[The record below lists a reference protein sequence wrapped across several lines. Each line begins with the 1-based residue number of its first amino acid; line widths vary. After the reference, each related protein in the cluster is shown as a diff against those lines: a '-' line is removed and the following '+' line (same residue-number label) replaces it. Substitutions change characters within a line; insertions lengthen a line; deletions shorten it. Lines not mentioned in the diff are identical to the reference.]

1 MKEVEYQVK
10 GMHCASCAVVIKNK
24 LEKTKGVKSLTVN
37 YATNRAKIE
46 YEKEKMAEEK
56 LNELINN
63 LGYSMSEEMGEAP
76 MGLKKDKK
84 KLRIIIPMA
93 IGMLLM
99 MVLEML
105 MGKMEWS
112 KYLGLGLASMVMILA
127 GKPYLMA
134 VGRLIRYQVANMD
147 ALVGV
152 GTITAY
158 IYSIVAVLWG
168 KNEVYF
174 EVVVVVIAFISLGKY
189 LETKSRMKT
198 GEAIERLL
206 NLGVK
211 KALVIRNGKEVEVE
225 IGEIK
230 KGEIV
235 VVKPGAK
242 VPLDGVIVWGS
253 SSLDESM
260 ITGESVPVDKKIGDK
275 VIGATLNKMGAIRV
289 KVEKI
294 REETMLAQIIKMVE
308 EASGSKAP
316 IERLADAVSAKFV
329 PIVIGLAVVSFV
341 VWLALGRADL
351 AVTALV
357 GILVIACPCAMGLA
371 TPTAIIV
378 GIGKGAENGILIK
391 NAQSLEIF
399 AGVNY
404 VVMDKTGT
412 ITKGEMEVSEVMAGK
427 NHEKK
432 KVLEILA
439 NLEANSEHPLAK
451 AILKKAEEEGLK
463 IGKVEKFRALEG
475 VGVEGFIGG
484 KKYLAG
490 SINMAGKMNLELE
503 NKIVEKL
510 TGEGKTPIIVATEKE
525 VLGYVAVADTIKEES
540 KQTVAKLHQMGVKV
554 AMLTGDNQKTAN
566 YIANLVGIDLVLAEV
581 MPSDKAEQIKKLQKQ
596 GYKVAMVGDGIN
608 DAPALVQAEVGV
620 AMGNGTDVAIE
631 SAGIT
636 LLSGNIARLPV
647 ALKLARATMKTIKQ
661 NLFWAFFYNVIG
673 IPVAAGVL
681 YPLLGTMLN
690 PALAGGAMAFSS
702 VSVVSNSLRLKRV
715 KLNN

>member
-289 KVEKI
+289 KVEKVG
-294 REETMLAQIIKMVE
+294 EETMLAQIIKMVE
-308 EASGSKAP
+308 DASGSKAP
-316 IERLADAVSAKFV
+316 IERMADAVSAKFV

-661 NLFWAFFYNVIG
+661 NLFWAFFYNAIG

>member
-1 MKEVEYQVK
+1 
-10 GMHCASCAVVIKNK
+10 
-24 LEKTKGVKSLTVN
+24 
-37 YATNRAKIE
+37 
-46 YEKEKMAEEK
+46 
-56 LNELINN
+56 
-63 LGYSMSEEMGEAP
+63 
-76 MGLKKDKK
+76 
-84 KLRIIIPMA
+84 MA

-112 KYLGLGLASMVMILA
+112 KYLGLGLASIVMVLA
-127 GKPYLMA
+127 GGPYITA

-158 IYSIVAVLWG
+158 IYSIVTVLWG

-189 LETKSRMKT
+189 LEAKSRMKT

-225 IGEIK
+225 IGQIK

-260 ITGESVPVDKKIGDK
+260 ITGESVPVDKKIGDN

-294 REETMLAQIIKMVE
+294 GEETMLAQIIKMVE

-404 VVMDKTGT
+404 IVMDKTGT